1 MGSAMVNTL
10 RSVYGS
16 DVVIAA
22 GYSFTSPIMKTNY
35 SDRMLQYMIMPN
47 NLESFTSQISGEQL
61 QKILRLYVEGVAG
74 FVRGR
79 HMVRKDWLEYFK
91 AGRSLQEPTSY
102 VQITEN

>member
-61 QKILRLYVEGVAG
+61 QKIMRLYVEGVAG
-74 FVRGR
+74 TLCARTGWSISR
-79 HMVRKDWLEYFK
+79 
-91 AGRSLQEPTSY
+91 QEGAC
-102 VQITEN
+102 